1 LLELAQKTFE
11 VSNANHKAAVEKA
24 QSQEISQ
31 RCALQFQV
39 QKAEH
44 LAAKDVDGT
53 SDPYCLLAV
62 VPSSQYVNLRHSK
75 FTTVNTSVKEST
87 LTPEWNENLE
97 LYIER
102 NQIPNCSLQIQVWDC
117 DEDSAASNG
126 SYKKVKGVKGVGRY
140 VKEVVSQSVM
150 SEEKDDFMGFSSLPL
165 SSIPSQGLERWF
177 KLRSAHSLQKVTGR
191 IKLHIEIHTIRSTQE
206 RERSEHKQ
214 YPVDV
219 VLAGILTTAAETSFE
234 EHLAK
239 VLWNAVLPK
248 QIDSIIQEFI
258 GQHEI
263 DPLTCA
269 IVRWEVFSKIHLK
282 STHGID
288 ILFIDGLL
296 KELEAHSSDTK
307 AVCAEKYTV
316 DVLCESFYNFLR
328 HESDKLARHRE
339 EFSTGKVRIGNLG
352 LFPLLLCIKK
362 LGGMSLYQLV
372 RTINPTISGSSD
384 VTDDVRE
391 ALKRGTDAYYVDLYD
406 TMLDESVE
414 KEYDEEKA
422 SLYGA
427 LIKLADRI
435 YRDMMLGHSIYHGVF
450 FKILGIDYSAIVHDT
465 VAHSFAK
472 DAREAMYK
480 VNKQLSV
487 MEGAKFFLGVVP
499 SVLQAYCSEMLINGG
514 EVENLRSF
522 VDWFRPTVL
531 RWLQMSRGRTNSR
544 LRKAV
549 ELDQVERVDEIVKHT
564 SSALTFSNFLLYVV
578 TFWRSLSWPD
588 PVDAY
593 TIALRLTDDMAN
605 ALECYADL
613 VHNKLKAVGFFDE
626 EGQFDVTEELCLTLN
641 NLQKVAETVGK
652 SMFRLR
658 HPEGPSGERVM
669 FTFDALVNTARIGM
683 KKKIKSVVGVVGS
696 KIRPDIRKYL
706 RNFANEVTKGRAIR
720 PLMKYLQD
728 NTITLKEW
736 LCEPNFKRILEVLWN
751 ESLQSL
757 HRVALV
763 DFVDRKPYFFY
774 LCRYVLNHYLVEFFH
789 ADGFGISKEKLN
801 STDEYR
807 LLESELKMRS
817 AKTEDL
823 IRLFYLQVCDQE
835 RITKSSYGYLNV
847 FASYD
852 ELNDELQVD
861 VISAN
866 ELLPLDVNGLSDPFV
881 TLRLAPKMSFND
893 NGMRQTLVE
902 KKTVNPVFNEESFT
916 FEVAKDL
923 AQLEGMAI
931 IFTVLDHDVLSAND
945 LEGEAVLPL

>member
-1 LLELAQKTFE
+1 VLLELAQKTFE

-339 EFSTGKVRIGNLG
+339 EFSTGKPDYVISLG
-352 LFPLLLCIKK
+352 SLLLCIKK

-487 MEGAKFFLGVVP
+487 MEGAKFFLGV
-499 SVLQAYCSEMLINGG
+499 LINGG

-641 NLQKVAETVGK
+641 NLQVVTSLIFNAFLSGLVSSFGILPKSITLQYVKSFIDSIPEKMNFKKVAETVGK
-652 SMFRLR
+652 SMFRL
-658 HPEGPSGERVM
+658 
-669 FTFDALVNTARIGM
+669 
-683 KKKIKSVVGVVGS
+683 
-696 KIRPDIRKYL
+696 PDIRKYL

-774 LCRYVLNHYLVEFFH
+774 LYVLNHYLVEFFH